1 MKDGPKCVNKLVA
14 ALKTGSQSNLSRRLS
29 VLRSVGGLSTHRQG
43 MESIYEIANPKIV
56 GNCELMRTILADGES
71 YQMELLHLIQD
82 RPEE

>member
-1 MKDGPKCVNKLVA
+1 MKDGPKCINEVLA
-14 ALKTGSQSNLSRRLS
+14 AQKTGSQPNLSRHLS
-29 VLRSVGGLSTHRQG
+29 VLRSVRVLSTHQQG
-43 MESIYEIANPKIV
+43 MENIYEIANPKIV